1 MLHSLFVSASPLLS
15 ALSFLSIPSSSIHLV
30 YIACQQIDMN
40 PVSIGDDAPYV
51 YKDAI
56 IFSGHKFIGG
66 PGKAS
71 ISESTFVQ
79 YVM

>member
-1 MLHSLFVSASPLLS
+1 
-15 ALSFLSIPSSSIHLV
+15 
-30 YIACQQIDMN
+30 MN

>member
-1 MLHSLFVSASPLLS
+1 VSSVSYQSLTYLVS
-15 ALSFLSIPSSSIHLV
+15 
-30 YIACQQIDMN
+30 IAYQQIDMN

-71 ISESTFVQ
+71 IAESPLV
-79 YVM
+79 